1 MNKRNTIIAIT
12 TFLIIG
18 LAACTGTAKEDAEK
32 YRKGWSLVWEDNMDT
47 PLDRAVWSTI
57 SRGDLAANRY
67 MSDNEALYVPREGN
81 LILRGVENSANNGE
95 LPFLTGGISREGV
108 SPGSVRRI
116 EVRARV
122 NPAAGAVPY
131 ISLVPTSGAENITID
146 LMEAYGMDNFVYQ
159 SITSEYTTTQGM
171 PDNPPSSALV
181 GVNPNQF
188 HVYAVE
194 KYPDSLVFYVDETR
208 TRKYPRILTDIPGQ
222 FPFNNLEFNLHIGVR
237 VNRDARPE
245 DMPADMFIDWVR
257 IYEQKVEESTE

>member
-1 MNKRNTIIAIT
+1 
-12 TFLIIG
+12 
-18 LAACTGTAKEDAEK
+18 
-32 YRKGWSLVWEDNMDT
+32 
-47 PLDRAVWSTI
+47 
-57 SRGDLAANRY
+57 
-67 MSDNEALYVPREGN
+67 
-81 LILRGVENSANNGE
+81 
-95 LPFLTGGISREGV
+95 
-108 SPGSVRRI
+108 
-116 EVRARV
+116 
-122 NPAAGAVPY
+122 
-131 ISLVPTSGAENITID
+131 
-146 LMEAYGMDNFVYQ
+146 MEAYGMDNFVYQ